1 MLDVGHRLSTEQE
14 KGPQALT
21 AGLRDLPKT
30 LYKLARQHTRSS
42 LENASECAPIN
53 ALKRL
58 YSNRTKLP

>member
-1 MLDVGHRLSTEQE
+1 MLDVGHRLSAEQE

-42 LENASECAPIN
+42 LENASEYAPIN
-53 ALKRL
+53 AWKD
-58 YSNRTKLP
+58 Y